1 MRKIFAAYFVS
12 LDGVCEAPQKWH
24 FPYQNAQMEQAVAA
38 QMDDS
43 DTMLLGRRTY
53 EEFAGA
59 FQNADPSNALAAH
72 MTETPKY
79 VVSTTLDTL
88 EWKNS
93 TLFKDDVAGNVARL
107 KEQPGGDILLNGSAT
122 LMRSLLK
129 EGLVDELRLLVHP
142 VVVGSGEKLFE
153 DVRKT
158 PFRLADSEVFE
169 NGVLSLRYEP
179 RWK

>member
-12 LDGVCEAPQKWH
+12 LDGVYEAPQKWH

-59 FQNADPSNALAAH
+59 FMNADPSNALAAH
-72 MTETPKY
+72 MAATPKY
-79 VVSTTLDTL
+79 VASTTLDDL

-93 TLFKDDVAGNVARL
+93 TLLKDDVPGHVARL
-107 KEQPGGDILLNGSAT
+107 KEEPGRDILLNGSAT
-122 LMRSLLK
+122 LMRSLLR

-142 VVVGSGEKLFE
+142 VVVGSGARLFE
-153 DVRKT
+153 DVKKT
-158 PFRLADSEVFE
+158 PFHLADSAVFD

-179 RWK
+179 R